1 MDHSSPTP
9 LQTGSQAA
17 ISDRMRELLARA
29 TQDHVSEQHTQDTVL
44 DEIRQRLE
52 GMEWSLREVRE
63 RELGGLGGSLESVHG
78 LLDDIAV
85 RPPAWAEGL
94 AQHVEVVRDR
104 VDAMGERVSSVHD
117 RVTPLGELPS
127 LWADV
132 GAVGENVDE
141 ALIRLR
147 SIADDTRGVG
157 DGVSELAQRLGRLQA
172 GMEAAATRFT
182 RLDRSLADLV
192 QRAERLE
199 SGMLDLSTTVRK
211 TVSDATDRL
220 LAAVEQVNGR
230 VSLLVS
236 RTDGRADGVEGRI
249 DGLDGRLSGI
259 DGHLAALGER
269 MTGVGPHLREIT
281 DRHDDRF
288 DTLDERL
295 YDVEGRI
302 AGRVD
307 AVDSRLSTLDGHTE
321 KLGLRLQ
328 DLDDRVEAV
337 DQRVGRLPAVLNIR
351 EVVGDQAGDHAR
363 RFDSLDERV
372 SQAQAALAHL
382 AGMLRAQPD
391 REQLTEALSETMEP
405 ARTEL
410 SRSLSALEETM
421 LTLAEALLRPTRG
434 DKD

>member
-1 MDHSSPTP
+1 MDHSAPTP

-29 TQDHVSEQHTQDTVL
+29 TRDQVSGQDTQDTAL
-44 DEIRQRLE
+44 NEIRQRLE
-52 GMEWSLREVRE
+52 GMEWLLREVRE
-63 RELGGLGGSLESVHG
+63 REPGGLGGSPESGHG
-78 LLDDIAV
+78 RLDDGTV
-85 RPPAWAEGL
+85 HPPTWAEGL
-94 AQHVEVVRDR
+94 AQHVEAVRDR
-104 VDAMGERVSSVHD
+104 VDAMGERVGSVHD

-141 ALIRLR
+141 VLVRLQ
-147 SIADDTRGVG
+147 SISDGTRDVG
-157 DGVSELAQRLGRLQA
+157 DGLGELAERLGRIQA

-182 RLDRSLADLV
+182 RLDRTLADLT

-236 RTDGRADGVEGRI
+236 RTDGRADGVEVRI
-249 DGLDGRLSGI
+249 DGLDGRLGGI
-259 DGHLAALGER
+259 DGHLAALDER
-269 MTGVGPHLREIT
+269 MSGVGPRLREIT

-307 AVDSRLSTLDGHTE
+307 AVDSRLSMLDGHTE
-321 KLGLRLQ
+321 KLGLRLE

-337 DQRVGRLPAVLNIR
+337 DQRVGRLPAILNIR
-351 EVVGDQAGDHAR
+351 EIIGDQAGDHAR

-372 SQAQAALAHL
+372 THAQAALAHL

-405 ARTEL
+405 ARAEL

-421 LTLAEALLRPTRG
+421 LTLAEALLRPARG